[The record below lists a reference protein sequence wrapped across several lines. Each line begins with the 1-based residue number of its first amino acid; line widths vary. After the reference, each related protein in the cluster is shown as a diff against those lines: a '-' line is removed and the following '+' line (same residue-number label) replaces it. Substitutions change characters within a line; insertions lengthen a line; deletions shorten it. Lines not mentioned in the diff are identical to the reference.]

1 VSWTPKQAAALTEE
15 QARKQH
21 MKDAGVAPENPAE
34 REAWEAE
41 HITEAGCSYCRR
53 DITLDTSVPD
63 STWVDVWYDAD
74 CPDSPDGLHAA
85 DEERQTVM
93 PGTISRAE
101 IGRILDEWYAGYGGF
116 SRIDDDVFLSLRNRL
131 IPIAPGEPVQ
141 FLPALRHGDV
151 DPAKRRWLNGTFGGP
166 VDNPDD
172 PYRSG
177 DVWVTATAS
186 GRRVAVFLS
195 SVRRHA

>member
-1 VSWTPKQAAALTEE
+1 MSWTPKQAAALTEE

-21 MKDAGVAPENPAE
+21 MGDEGVDYADPAE

-41 HITEAGCSYCRR
+41 HITEAECSYCRR
-53 DITLDTSVPD
+53 DITLDASVPD
-63 STWVDVWYDAD
+63 SAWVDDWYDAD
-74 CPDSPDGLHAA
+74 CPDSPDGLHAT

-101 IGRILDEWYAGYGGF
+101 IGRILDEWYADYGGF

-141 FLPALRHGDV
+141 FQEGLGT
-151 DPAKRRWLNGTFGGP
+151 RRWLNGTFGGP